1 MIDPNCCIDYFY
13 WKACD
18 CFLFYYCR
26 EDILWISYCMA
37 NKREISNSCMWPH
50 FFHEH
55 YFCCKKRDN
64 SLLSHCDFLSLRH
77 WWSIFVAILLTCIE
91 LQSPLITYRMQCL
104 YRWCVSWLVFTRS
117 VCFNSFS
124 PATTAIITSVKR
136 FQFLVCI
143 Y

>member
-1 MIDPNCCIDYFY
+1 MILIVALIIFIE
-13 WKACD
+13 KHVTAF
-18 CFLFYYCR
+18 CFIIV
-26 EDILWISYCMA
+26 EKISS
-37 NKREISNSCMWPH
+37 ESHTVWPTKEKSLTLASGLI
-50 FFHEH
+50 FFMKH